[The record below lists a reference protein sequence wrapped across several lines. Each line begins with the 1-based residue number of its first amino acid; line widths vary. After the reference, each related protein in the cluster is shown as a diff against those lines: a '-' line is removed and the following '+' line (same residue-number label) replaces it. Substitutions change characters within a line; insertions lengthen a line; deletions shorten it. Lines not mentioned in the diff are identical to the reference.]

1 MQRKHGL
8 ASLGPADGPV
18 KRAIFDEN
26 SAVLYRYDRR
36 PELET
41 DRIAVARATYER
53 EGPGPDE
60 SAIRLR
66 HPADRVINGSEW
78 RAPAGGLRRRSAAL
92 VPGSWLGAARCRRGP
107 SALAG

>member
-18 KRAIFDEN
+18 ERAIFDEN

-41 DRIAVARATYER
+41 DRIAGARATYER
-53 EGPGPDE
+53 EGPDWT
-60 SAIRLR
+60 
-66 HPADRVINGSEW
+66 N
-78 RAPAGGLRRRSAAL
+78 RRYGYVTPPTA
-92 VPGSWLGAARCRRGP
+92 
-107 SALAG
+107 